1 MGAKSS
7 RQYTYQQYYEAM
19 KKSGQAANIDL
30 KNINMDTIDPYEV
43 FNISKALD
51 DLSQTSVT
59 SFNFDKE
66 RSELISTV
74 DIGYPQQIKYACSVW
89 QKKPWWKIL

>member
-43 FNISKALD
+43 FNISK
-51 DLSQTSVT
+51 
-59 SFNFDKE
+59 NFTWNELKE
-66 RSELISTV
+66 T
-74 DIGYPQQIKYACSVW
+74 
-89 QKKPWWKIL
+89 